1 MGSQHLILL
10 DTHVLIW
17 LDQDDHRLG
26 PATNRVIDVALV
38 AVRLAV
44 SAITFWEVALL
55 VAKGRLAL
63 ASSAMAWR
71 RDVLGHGA
79 IELPVDGA
87 GGVRAA
93 ELVAFH
99 ADPADRFIVATAL
112 AHDAT
117 LLTADERILA
127 WPGPLRRLDART

>member
-1 MGSQHLILL
+1 MGSRHLILL

-17 LDQDDHRLG
+17 LDQDDQRLG
-26 PATNRVIDVALV
+26 PETNRLIDTGLA
-38 AVRLAV
+38 AARLAV

-71 RDVLGHGA
+71 RDVLGHGMV
-79 IELPVDGA
+79 ELPVDGA

-93 ELVAFH
+93 ELPAFH

-127 WPGPLRRLDART
+127 WPGSLRRLDART